1 MFHIRSDLVRLGG
14 YCGILA
20 AVCFLVGYSIAWLL
34 SSSYV
39 FGEDYLSD
47 LGIQEGA
54 LSFNLGLI
62 ITPIVAVPF
71 FLAMWNIL
79 RDRILGKLGSL
90 ILLISGAFLFLI
102 GLFPEDVRPTHYIVS
117 VLFFFSFAIALVVL
131 AWPMIRSPV
140 FRHVAGPLTVAII
153 LSYFLIIPLGTGPL
167 METIA
172 VFEAVIWI
180 IFTSVQMLLFVR
192 SQNLPQESFE

>member
-1 MFHIRSDLVRLGG
+1 MRSDLVRLGG

-20 AVCFLVGYSIAWLL
+20 AICFLVGYSIAWLL

-71 FLAMWNIL
+71 FLAMWNVL
-79 RDRILGKLGSL
+79 REHLLGKLGSL
-90 ILLISGAFLFLI
+90 TLLISGAFLFLI

-117 VLFFFSFAIALVVL
+117 VLFFSAFAIALLVL

-140 FRHVAGPLTVAII
+140 FRRIAGPLTIAII
-153 LSYFLIIPLGTGPL
+153 LSYSLIIPLGTGPL

-172 VFEAVIWI
+172 VFEAVVWI
-180 IFTSVQMLLFVR
+180 LVTSAQMILFIR
-192 SQNLPQESFE
+192 SENRPQSLE